1 MQSKPEKA
9 KQLRKTAIKQLRA
22 TADASEMY
30 QNKWLTDDNWIEL
43 INGLHTNSTLTS
55 QELNS
60 AISLD
65 ASTKDVV
72 NIMDGSSNRTGIY
85 RNVLQETSRAGKKRR
100 VKCYYLTKPGSS
112 VCPGLWGRGGGKVT
126 QGICASASL
135 GKDTTT
141 PEDEKKAAHDE
152 APPETRASKRQRS
165 RKVPSSSTPERQPIL
180 RNVLSVAGP
189 AGKRIVTE
197 QKALPSSTPERP
209 PDIPSVA
216 KVPGPQEHQTP
227 RVVSGRKRERTI
239 LDNPANPNAQ
249 LSPWTGALSK
259 LMPRKADALVAA
271 QSNGTKAKW
280 THKNDPAPDPASSNV
295 REAAIRVEK
304 LLQVVSDGDEVTA
317 ATILFVALR
326 PRRMKGVLKSLE
338 AQLQK
343 SIDKQMADS
352 IYDFL
357 FLYIPKAGAR
367 RRIKMPL
374 MQF

>member
-1 MQSKPEKA
+1 
-9 KQLRKTAIKQLRA
+9 
-22 TADASEMY
+22 
-30 QNKWLTDDNWIEL
+30 
-43 INGLHTNSTLTS
+43 
-55 QELNS
+55 
-60 AISLD
+60 
-65 ASTKDVV
+65 
-72 NIMDGSSNRTGIY
+72 
-85 RNVLQETSRAGKKRR
+85 
-100 VKCYYLTKPGSS
+100 
-112 VCPGLWGRGGGKVT
+112 
-126 QGICASASL
+126 
-135 GKDTTT
+135 
-141 PEDEKKAAHDE
+141 
-152 APPETRASKRQRS
+152 
-165 RKVPSSSTPERQPIL
+165 
-180 RNVLSVAGP
+180 
-189 AGKRIVTE
+189 VTE

-317 ATILFVALR
+317 ATILFVALH